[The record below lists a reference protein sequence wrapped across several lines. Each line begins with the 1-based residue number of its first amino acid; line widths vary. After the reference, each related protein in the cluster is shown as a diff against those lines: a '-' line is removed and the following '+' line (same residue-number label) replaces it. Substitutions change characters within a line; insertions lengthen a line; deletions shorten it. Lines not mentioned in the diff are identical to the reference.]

1 MPPAQLLLGLDVGG
15 SHTRLRGEWN
25 DGRERVTRDGPGA
38 NPNRVG
44 EDTTV
49 TRLTTLVD
57 ATLADL
63 DGVDHLVLAAGVSG
77 AGSPS
82 VQSRLTKAL
91 EAALARPGLR
101 VDVEVVHDGII
112 ALDAAYDDGSGII
125 VIAGT
130 GSLVLARTHDGTIA
144 RAGGWGPQLGDDG
157 SGHALGRAG
166 LRAVAEA
173 LDGGR
178 DTGLR
183 DRVFEALD
191 LDDRA
196 DLLTTVH
203 RADFSLAD
211 VAPLV
216 VAAAENGD
224 SAASRLLH
232 EQVSALAR
240 QVEWLRA
247 RTSNIAPRLTAL
259 GGLTTNDYYYR
270 ALRDALRACEPDGSI
285 QRLDTPPVL
294 GALRRARRLAEER

>member
-1 MPPAQLLLGLDVGG
+1 MGSSTLLLGLDVGG
-15 SHTRLRGEWN
+15 SRTRLRGERG
-25 DGRERVTRDGPGA
+25 DGNLCVERDGPGA

-44 EDTTV
+44 ADTTV

-63 DGVDHLVLAAGVSG
+63 NGIDHLVLAAGVSG

-112 ALDAAYDDGSGII
+112 ALDAAYDDGSGVI

-130 GSLVLARTHDGTIA
+130 GSLVLARTHNGTIA

-157 SGHALGRAG
+157 SGRALGRAG

-183 DRVFEALD
+183 DRVFESLD

-216 VAAAENGD
+216 VTAAQNGD
-224 SAASRLLH
+224 SAASRILR

-247 RTSNIAPRLTAL
+247 RGPNVAPRLTAL
-259 GGLTTNDYYYR
+259 GGLTTNDHYYR
-270 ALRDALRACEPDGSI
+270 ALRDALRALDSEISI
-285 QRLDTPPVL
+285 RRLDTPPVL
-294 GALRRARRLAEER
+294 GALRRARRRVSNP

>member
-1 MPPAQLLLGLDVGG
+1 MGAPTLFLGLDVGG
-15 SHTRLRGEWN
+15 SRTRLRGER
-25 DGRERVTRDGPGA
+25 GGGSLRVERDGPGA

-49 TRLTTLVD
+49 ARLTAIVD

-63 DGVDHLVLAAGVSG
+63 DGIDHLVLAAGISG

-91 EAALARPGLR
+91 EATLARPDLHIQ
-101 VDVEVVHDGII
+101 VEVVHDGVI
-112 ALDAAYDDGSGII
+112 ALDAAYDDGSGVI

-130 GSLVLARTHDGTIA
+130 GSLVLARTHAGTIA

-178 DTGLR
+178 DTLLR
-183 DRVFEALD
+183 DRVFETLD

-211 VAPLV
+211 VAPTV
-216 VAAAENGD
+216 VATAENGD
-224 SAASRLLH
+224 AVATRILR
-232 EQVSALAR
+232 EQVSALAQ

-247 RTSNIAPRLTAL
+247 RVPNVAPHLTVL
-259 GGLTTNDYYYR
+259 GGLTTNDHYYR
-270 ALRDALRACEPDGSI
+270 PLRDALRELDSEISI
-285 QRLDTPPVL
+285 RRLDTPPVL
-294 GALRRARRLAEER
+294 GALRRARRLAEDT